1 MEKNSLLILVLAFL
15 LAGCA
20 GKQQKAPEAE
30 QPLALYEMQPE
41 ASTRW
46 ASFENPQAAK
56 GQGGKENQG
65 AKGRAFERLAPGERK
80 VLLDVQGSGVVRRM
94 WITIMQKDPETLRSL
109 RIEMFWDGNEEPA
122 VSAPFGDFFG
132 SILGRNAS
140 FQNEFF
146 SNPEG
151 RSYNCFIPMPFRKGA
166 RIEVAND
173 APYQV
178 SHIFYDVNFTL
189 EPVSDDAL
197 YFHAF
202 WNHSPATELG
212 VDFEVLPKV
221 EGRGKYLGAHIGA
234 VTNPVYEDHWW
245 GEGEVKVFLD
255 GDSEFP
261 TLVGTGTE
269 DYIGTGWGQG
279 VYFHRY
285 QGCTLKDGRYWG
297 FYRYHVPDPV
307 YFHEDCRVTLQ
318 QIGGSARQKVA
329 ELYNKG
335 VPMIPI
341 SIDAHE
347 DGKFGD
353 FVRLLEM
360 DPVPPPDD
368 PSLPDGHMN
377 YYRSDQV
384 CSIAFFY
391 LDKPATGLPAIEGV
405 NERIYGLEEE

>member
-1 MEKNSLLILVLAFL
+1 MKMLYFLPILCL
-15 LAGCA
+15 LAACEENI
-20 GKQQKAPEAE
+20 QQST
-30 QPLALYEMQPE
+30 QSDSALYQMPMDID
-41 ASTRW
+41 TRW
-46 ASFENPQAAK
+46 SSFENHTGAK
-56 GQGGKENQG
+56 GQGGKENKG

-80 VLLDVQGSGVVRRM
+80 VLLDVQGSGIVRRM
-94 WITIMQKDPETLRSL
+94 WITIMQKDPVTLRSL
-109 RIEMFWDGNEEPA
+109 KIEMFWDNNAKPA

-151 RSYNCFIPMPFRKGA
+151 RSYNCVIPMPFHKGA
-166 RIEVAND
+166 RIEIVNEAD
-173 APYQV
+173 YQV
-178 SHIFYDVNFTL
+178 SHLFYDVNFTL
-189 EPVSDDAL
+189 EPVAEDAL

-202 WNHSPATELG
+202 WNHNPTTELG
-212 VDFEVLPKV
+212 KDFEILPPI
-221 EGRGKYLGAHIGA
+221 EGRGKYLGAHIG
-234 VTNPVYEDHWW
+234 VITNPVYEDHWW
-245 GEGEVKVFLD
+245 GEGEVKIFLD
-255 GDSEFP
+255 GDGEYP

-285 QGCTLKDGRYWG
+285 QGCSLKDGHHWG

-307 YFHEDCRVTLQ
+307 YFYQGCKVTLQ

-341 SIDAHE
+341 SIDANE
-347 DGKFGD
+347 NGKFSA
-353 FVRLLEM
+353 FVQLLEM
-360 DPVPPPDD
+360 DPIPKPDD
-368 PSLPDGHMN
+368 PSLPNGHMN
-377 YYRSDQV
+377 YYRSDDV

-391 LDKPATGLPAIEGV
+391 FDQPSSDLPAIEDV
-405 NERIYGLEEE
+405 SSRSDL

>member
-1 MEKNSLLILVLAFL
+1 MKKIRILLPGLVLFL
-15 LAGCA
+15 TSCA
-20 GKQQKAPEAE
+20 GPQQEVTDISRDD
-30 QPLALYEMQPE
+30 ALYEMPE
-41 ASTRW
+41 GLETRW
-46 ASFENPQAAK
+46 SSFENPQAAK
-56 GQGGKENQG
+56 GQGGQENQG

-80 VLLDVQGSGVVRRM
+80 VLLDVEGSGLIRRM
-94 WITIMQKDPETLRSL
+94 WITVMQKDPVTLRSL
-109 RIEMFWDGNEEPA
+109 RIEMFWDGSEKPA

-140 FQNEFF
+140 FENEFF

-151 RSYNCFIPMPFRKGA
+151 RSYNCVIPMPFRTGA
-166 RIEVAND
+166 RIEVVND
-173 APYQV
+173 AAYQV

-189 EPVSDDAL
+189 EPVADDAL

-212 VDFEVLPKV
+212 VDFEILPRI
-221 EGRGKYLGAHIGA
+221 EGRGKYLGAHIG
-234 VTNPVYEDHWW
+234 VITNPVYEDHWW
-245 GEGEVKVFLD
+245 GEGEVKIFLD
-255 GDSEFP
+255 GDSEYP

-285 QGCTLKDGRYWG
+285 QGCTLKDGQFWG

-307 YFHEDCRVTLQ
+307 YFYEGCRVTLQ

-329 ELYNKG
+329 ELYNRG

-341 SIDAHE
+341 SIDANE
-347 DGKFGD
+347 DGQFGE

-360 DPVPPPDD
+360 DPLPPPDD

-377 YYRSDQV
+377 YYRSDDV

-391 LDKPATGLPAIEGV
+391 LDKPVAELPAIEQV
-405 NERIYGLEEE
+405 EERIYNLQQ